1 MALFNIKYK
10 SFKFP
15 NNPETTGFKCDR
27 AYIKHKYP
35 GLVGNELEDFGV
47 NAIVVTGSG
56 YFFGKNAYS
65 TFRKL
70 YAEYKKKG
78 VGDFSHPIFTQVTRG
93 LMTNL
98 EGRVDAEK
106 NAVYYSFEIVA
117 DTKPKAAENKSKKK
131 NKGKNGSGKS
141 SDDDTDFKVGDIV
154 YFKGGTHYYTS
165 YKNAKGY
172 KATAGWARI
181 TIIKEGHAHPYHL
194 IHTSNSKSNVY
205 GWVNAGTF
213 MRKKSSKSSSS
224 NGNGGKSGK
233 VVHVVKKGEC
243 LSVICARYAKKYKT
257 TISWRTIAKRN
268 NIKNPN
274 LIYPGQKITI
284 YY

>member
-1 MALFNIKYK
+1 MALSNIKYK

-35 GLVGNELEDFGV
+35 GLIGNELEDFGI
-47 NAIVVTGSG
+47 NAIVITGSG

-70 YAEYKKKG
+70 YTEYKKKG

-106 NAVYYSFEIVA
+106 NAIYYSFEIVA
-117 DTKPKAAENKSKKK
+117 DTKPKTTENKSKKK
-131 NKGKNGSGKS
+131 TKSKS
-141 SDDDTDFKVGDIV
+141 SKDDDDNDTDFKVGDIV

-165 YKNAKGY
+165 YKDAKGY

-181 TIIKEGHAHPYHL
+181 TIIKKGHAHPYHL

-205 GWVNAGTF
+205 GWVDTGTF
-213 MRKKSSKSSSS
+213 TKKSSKSSDSR
-224 NGNGGKSGK
+224 KSGK
-233 VVHVVKKGEC
+233 IVHTVKKGEC
-243 LSVICARYAKKYKT
+243 LSVICARYSKKYKT
-257 TISWRTIAKRN
+257 TISWRTIAKKN

>member
-1 MALFNIKYK
+1 MALSNIKYK

-35 GLVGNELEDFGV
+35 GLVGNELEDFGA
-47 NAIVVTGSG
+47 NAIVITGSG

-98 EGRVDAEK
+98 EGKVDAEK
-106 NAVYYSFEIVA
+106 NAIYYSFEIVA
-117 DTKPKAAENKSKKK
+117 DTKPKTTENKSKKK
-131 NKGKNGSGKS
+131 NKGKNGGKS

-213 MRKKSSKSSSS
+213 MRKKSSKSSSG
-224 NGNGGKSGK
+224 NGDGGKSGK
-233 VVHVVKKGEC
+233 VVHIVKKGEC
-243 LSVICARYAKKYKT
+243 LSVICTRYAKKYKT